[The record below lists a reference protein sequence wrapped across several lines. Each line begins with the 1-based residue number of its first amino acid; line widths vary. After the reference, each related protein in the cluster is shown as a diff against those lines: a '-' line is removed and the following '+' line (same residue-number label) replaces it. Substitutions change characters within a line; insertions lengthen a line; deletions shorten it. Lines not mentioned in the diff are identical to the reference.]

1 MILSRNFVKDYID
14 LDDNLSIEKIAQDMT
29 RVGNEYDSAEKFIN
43 ATNLVIGQIKT
54 CEEHPDSDHLHVCMV
69 DVGDKTL
76 QIVCGAPNARAGIK
90 VIVALV
96 GANLPNDVTIKKGT
110 IRGVESNGMM
120 CSIAELGLDN
130 KFLTEEDK
138 KGICELGQ
146 DAIVGEDPIK
156 YLGFDDEV
164 IDFELTANRGDLL
177 SMLGMAYEL
186 GAIYN
191 KKVKDVDINYKETG
205 KDINQT
211 FNIDIQTNNCSV
223 FLAKKVENVEIK
235 ESPAFIKNRLMAC
248 GIRPI
253 NNVVD
258 ISNYVMLE
266 LGQPLHFYDADKLNS
281 EIIVRMAKNGEK
293 LTTLD
298 NIERTLD
305 ENDIVISTKEKSIGL
320 AGVMGGL
327 ETEVV
332 PQTKNIII
340 ESAIFDG
347 VRVRKTAKKILRSEA
362 SNRFEKG
369 LDSNRTY
376 MAINR
381 ACHLLEKYANG
392 TVIEGMCTYDQS
404 QKEDKKI
411 EITFKNITDVL
422 GTNISNNDILD
433 VFTKLGFS
441 YEADDKKA
449 IVSVPRRRLDIS
461 IKEDLIEEVGRIY
474 GVDNIEGKLPVLP
487 VKQGSYDK
495 QTREIRNKMVSLGL
509 NETLSMIFTSDK
521 EAKKYT
527 TDDFEVVKLLDPLA
541 EERNALRYS
550 LIPSMV
556 KIYEYNKA
564 RENKDVCIFEIGKG
578 FYKKQ
583 EEYGENQKIVALM
596 TGKYYLGVGNSANV
610 DFYVIKG
617 VVEELLNFLGYENRY
632 TIEMP
637 DQIPNE
643 FHKGQTA
650 NINVNGQI
658 VGIVGKLHPEV
669 TKDDV
674 YVMEINLDE
683 LLSKRVGKM
692 KYKEISK
699 FPNVKKDVAFVMKK
713 DIPSV
718 EVEKVIKKAGGK
730 LLTNIEVFDV
740 YTGENIGKDE
750 KSVAY
755 SLTFNDSKKTLTEEE
770 ITKIFE
776 NIIAN
781 VEKLNDG
788 YNSQIGKNG
797 IILSKGQRQRLIL
810 IRAYTKPKPI
820 MIFDDSFSAI
830 DRINKKNILD
840 KLLSLD
846 DNSSKIFITHDIQL
860 APKFDK
866 IIYLNNGNAISG
878 THEELLKNEQYRSIY
893 ELDLNKVGEEYV

>member
-1 MILSRNFVKDYID
+1 MILSKNFVKDYID

-781 VEKLNDG
+781 VEKLNDVFLR
-788 YNSQIGKNG
+788 K
-797 IILSKGQRQRLIL
+797 
-810 IRAYTKPKPI
+810 
-820 MIFDDSFSAI
+820 
-830 DRINKKNILD
+830 
-840 KLLSLD
+840 
-846 DNSSKIFITHDIQL
+846 
-860 APKFDK
+860 
-866 IIYLNNGNAISG
+866 
-878 THEELLKNEQYRSIY
+878 
-893 ELDLNKVGEEYV
+893 